1 MDNPVRVNGNA
12 RDVEVQILLR
22 ENRRLREE
30 NEILKKEVVILSKS
44 PILKYAIIRDLSK
57 MFPVSRVYCLFEVSR
72 SGVIAWM
79 TRGPTKRESS
89 NSAP

>member
-30 NEILKKEVVILSKS
+30 NEILKKEVVILPKS

-57 MFPVSRVYCLFEVSR
+57 MYSVSILCRLFNASR
-72 SGVIAWM
+72 SGFIA
-79 TRGPTKRESS
+79 
-89 NSAP
+89 